1 MKIGKN
7 TQRQKIINGLNV
19 LTLNFKKKEKI
30 IYEDIELSTKTDNH
44 KWT

>member
-19 LTLNFKKKEKI
+19 LTSYRLNVFNNNKRPKDRKV
-30 IYEDIELSTKTDNH
+30 
-44 KWT
+44 